1 VTSISGATA
10 NAIAGSIRDLALR
23 GDFEPGFLL
32 PPIRTLAVELQVNRN
47 TVAAAYRQLV
57 AAGVAQTQGRL
68 GTAIASFPD
77 VDTEQQPESGLID
90 LASGNPDPELLPDLR
105 AAIAQ
110 MPYQTTLYG
119 DSAVTENLQAVAN
132 TIFSGDIDHRATT
145 AVTHGAVDAVE
156 RVLNSCLTR
165 GDTVAIEDPCFLASI
180 GTIRLNGYRR
190 APVPLDD
197 RGMTVEGLREAIT
210 EHRARAVIITP
221 RAHNP
226 TGASLDAKRAAELRA
241 VLADHPEVLVI
252 EDDYLSGASSSPYCR
267 VTPDSTRHWA
277 LIRSFAKFLGPDL
290 RLAVVATDN
299 QTAQIL
305 GARLRAGKT
314 WVSHL
319 VQSTAAYLMTDP
331 ASIAQ
336 VELARGV
343 YAQRSRILVD
353 ALAAQ
358 GISPLGTPD
367 GLNLWIDLPDA
378 DTVDATVAR
387 LAHSHFAVQSSQL
400 FAVDPYHP
408 RHGIRVTTATIDE
421 PTAADFAAGLADAF
435 DRLGI
440 KRNKVTV
447 SQAR

>member
-1 VTSISGATA
+1 MTSISGTTA
-10 NAIAGSIRDLALR
+10 NAIAGSIRDMALR
-23 GDFEPGFLL
+23 GDFEPGFIL
-32 PPIRTLAVELQVNRN
+32 PPIRTLAAELQVNRN

-90 LASGNPDPELLPDLR
+90 LASGNPDPDLLPDLR

-110 MPYQTTLYG
+110 MPYETTLYG
-119 DSAVTENLQAVAN
+119 DAAVTGSLRDVASTMFADDVN
-132 TIFSGDIDHRATT
+132 GGTI

-210 EHRARAVIITP
+210 THRARAVIITP

-226 TGASLDAKRAAELRA
+226 TGASLDAQRAQELRA
-241 VLADHPEVLVI
+241 VLADHPQVLVI
-252 EDDYLSGASSSPYCR
+252 EDDYLSGASSSKYHR
-267 VTPDSTRHWA
+267 VTPDSTLHWA

-290 RLAVVATDN
+290 RLAVVATDS
-299 QTAQIL
+299 QTSQIL

-331 ASIAQ
+331 DSVTQI
-336 VELARGV
+336 ETARRI
-343 YAQRSRILVD
+343 YAERSRIMVD

-387 LAHSHFAVQSSQL
+387 LARGYFAVQSSQL

-408 RHGIRVTTATIDE
+408 RHGIRVTTATADE
-421 PTAADFAAGLADAF
+421 STAAEFAARLAEVFDHVGLPRSNVAS
-435 DRLGI
+435 L
-440 KRNKVTV
+440 
-447 SQAR
+447 QQL